1 MLSMRKAN
9 PLALFLRSCSLAKP
23 KTLKNKDFHA
33 LLTQNPCSI
42 NLLYSD
48 SILNDSKS
56 IHHSH
61 SCIGTVAV
69 R

>member
-1 MLSMRKAN
+1 
-9 PLALFLRSCSLAKP
+9 LRSCSLAKP

-33 LLTQNPCSI
+33 SLTQNPCSI